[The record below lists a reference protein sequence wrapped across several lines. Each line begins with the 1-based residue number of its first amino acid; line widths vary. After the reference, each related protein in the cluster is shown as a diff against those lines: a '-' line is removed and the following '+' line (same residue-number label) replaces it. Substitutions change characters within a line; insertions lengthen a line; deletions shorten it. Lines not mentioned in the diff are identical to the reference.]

1 MNLLLKAIYLA
12 LDSIQISQDLDW
24 GFDWISN
31 ILSIMFIFLKYILSF
46 ILIILGVI
54 VLFRF
59 KKNYSKYGM
68 NAYQNNLDEKL
79 VARFSHVILGTFYII
94 FGVGIL
100 STILTYFLIWVLDPI
115 PDRFIFIYINSIGV
129 FSPWNMNGIIEIGS
143 LTSIERLIFYAISLG
158 SFLSLLEILVS
169 IWLIVSYNRFYI
181 KTAIINLIVGFF
193 IGILTGFTTCL
204 PLLL

>member
-1 MNLLLKAIYLA
+1 MSLLLKAISLA

-46 ILIILGVI
+46 ILIILGVL
-54 VLFRF
+54 VLYRF

-68 NAYQNNLDEKL
+68 NAYQTNLDEKL

-94 FGVGIL
+94 LGVGIL

-129 FSPWNMNGIIEIGS
+129 FSPWNLNGIIEIGS

>member
-1 MNLLLKAIYLA
+1 MSLLLKAIYLA
-12 LDSIQISQDLDW
+12 LDSTQVSQDLDW
-24 GFDWISN
+24 GFDWITN

-129 FSPWNMNGIIEIGS
+129 FSPWNLNGIIEIGS

>member
-1 MNLLLKAIYLA
+1 MSLLLKAIYLA
-12 LDSIQISQDLDW
+12 LDSTQVSQDLDW
-24 GFDWISN
+24 GFDWITN

-129 FSPWNMNGIIEIGS
+129 FSPWNLNGIIEIGS

-158 SFLSLLEILVS
+158 SFFSLLEILVS

>member
-1 MNLLLKAIYLA
+1 VL
-12 LDSIQISQDLDW
+12 
-24 GFDWISN
+24 
-31 ILSIMFIFLKYILSF
+31 
-46 ILIILGVI
+46 

-59 KKNYSKYGM
+59 KKNYSKYGL
-68 NAYQNNLDEKL
+68 NAYQSNLDEKM

-94 FGVGIL
+94 FGIGIL

-115 PDRFIFIYINSIGV
+115 PDRYIFIYINSLGI
-129 FSPWNMNGIIEIGS
+129 FSQWNVNGIIEISS
-143 LTSIERLIFYAISLG
+143 LTSIERLIFYTIALG

-181 KTAIINLIVGFF
+181 KTAIINLSVGFF